1 MTPEDRLRHAIES
14 RTSSVEPSADALRN
28 IEEKLMDAQQDD
40 HRKRLFIGIGA
51 AAAIVAV
58 VVGVLVLNGDDD
70 DPVATD
76 GTTTTTTTESTTT
89 TTTVETTTTV
99 PFQTVDADVAVFPD
113 PTTSRRFDDPVAVT
127 TAFATDFLG
136 FSDPVVGAFAQG
148 DGRSGEVEVRGF
160 PEGAPTVVLVR
171 QLEDDTWFVIGATT
185 DAIRLAT
192 PASGD
197 TITSPQPLTGM
208 AYAFEG
214 TVAVSLYVDG
224 TQEPVAETFVTGRGD
239 GVLGD
244 FTGELTFENPTGAT
258 HGVLVLTSDSAQDG
272 APIEASVI
280 RVKL

>member
-14 RTSSVEPSADALRN
+14 RTSSVEPSSDALRN

-113 PTTSRRFDDPVAVT
+113 PTTSRRFDDPVALT

-160 PEGAPTVVLVR
+160 PQGAPTVVLVR

-214 TVAVSLYVDG
+214 TVGGQPLRGRHAG
-224 TQEPVAETFVTGRGD
+224 TGRARPSSPAAGTACS
-239 GVLGD
+239 V
-244 FTGELTFENPTGAT
+244 TSPASSPSRTPPAPPT
-258 HGVLVLTSDSAQDG
+258 
-272 APIEASVI
+272 ASWC
-280 RVKL
+280 